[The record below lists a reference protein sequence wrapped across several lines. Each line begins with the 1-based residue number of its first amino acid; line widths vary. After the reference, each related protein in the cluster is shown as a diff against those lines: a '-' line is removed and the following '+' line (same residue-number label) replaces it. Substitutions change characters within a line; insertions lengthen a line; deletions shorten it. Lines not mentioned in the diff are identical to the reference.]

1 MDDPIHHREAV
12 AVSQLDRLDTDGR
25 SLEPVP
31 ASPLERLESK
41 LGSELVRLL
50 LSALVRRPA

>member
-12 AVSQLDRLDTDGR
+12 AVAQLDTDGR
-25 SLEPVP
+25 SLEPAP

-41 LGSELVRLL
+41 LGSELVRFL
-50 LSALVRRPA
+50 LSALARRPA